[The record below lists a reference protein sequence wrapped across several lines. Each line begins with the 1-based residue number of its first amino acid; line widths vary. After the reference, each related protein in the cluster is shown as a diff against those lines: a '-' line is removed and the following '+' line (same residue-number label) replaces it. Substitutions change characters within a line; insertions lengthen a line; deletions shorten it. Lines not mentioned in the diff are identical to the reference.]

1 MAILLG
7 AAKILQAHRDE
18 LCGGVKL
25 IFQPSEE
32 NASGAKWMAAEHAA
46 DDVDALLGAHVWG
59 TLDAPLIDVSAGNR
73 MAGADLFSIDVN
85 GVVPPTAVSRI
96 WEWTRSPL
104 AAPSSTIYSVRFQN
118 ERSAAPGGADH
129 R

>member
-1 MAILLG
+1 
-7 AAKILQAHRDE
+7 
-18 LCGGVKL
+18 
-25 IFQPSEE
+25 
-32 NASGAKWMAAEHAA
+32 MAAEHAA

-85 GVVPPTAVSRI
+85 G
-96 WEWTRSPL
+96 RSSHGGEPHL
-104 AAPSSTIYSVRFQN
+104 GMDAISIGLRHRQQFAAVRFQN
-118 ERSAAPGGADH
+118 ERSTAPGGADH